1 MSDRF
6 RFFAPPLMLV
16 AGYFVGRDLGPIT
29 ITRGLPAA
37 ASVPAAVAPPAPAPR
52 ADRGRASAESI
63 ELRELRE
70 AEAALFPE
78 VGSKDFDLSDPEAW
92 DRAAET
98 ANGGIPMG
106 DGVIVAPKS
115 VETIFE
121 GLKQP
126 AMKVPR
132 NHRIARYVE
141 YFTSSEKGR
150 KLFSTWLRRSGKYR
164 GVMEAALGERNL
176 PLDLMAVACIES
188 GYWPTARSSAGA
200 VGLWQFMPSTARA
213 YGLVVDRSVDERR
226 NIWRST
232 DAASQH
238 LADLHERFQ
247 SWDLALAAYNMGYKQ
262 LLRRLENAGVH
273 DFWSL
278 ADVADGMPR
287 ETRLYVPKVMA
298 VALVLANLSHFGF
311 DDVELMGPLAASEIR
326 VPPGVRLSLVAR
338 AAGTSL
344 RHIRELNE
352 EFRGDMVPDRGGP
365 TTLHIPPKG
374 LARARTMLPKLM
386 KSAEGDTLDKDVAPD
401 FDWGT
406 DDLAT
411 AKKAK
416 GKDKDDA
423 PTTAAGR
430 ARRNR
435 EIAGSKRDDDASGD
449 DGERD
454 RDPGAEPEG
463 SPTTK
468 GSSTGPLAPPA
479 APSEP
484 AEASAKPSSDGAFGA
499 FPTTLQVH
507 EVKRGDNLWKL
518 SERYGVSRR
527 TIARD
532 NHLKHPDTLVLGK
545 VLVVNVPKKSGAPST
560 EQISEAVLAPGSSL
574 APPGD
579 AGARLDATELS
590 APARGAAHTKA
601 RKRDTSGVACGR
613 PWTNRRSTTARTT
626 RPTRSCC
633 WIART
638 RSSS

>member
-37 ASVPAAVAPPAPAPR
+37 ASATVATAPITPAAAARP
-52 ADRGRASAESI
+52 DRGRASAESI

-78 VGSKDFDLSDPEAW
+78 AGSRDFDLSDPEAW

-106 DGVIVAPKS
+106 DGVIVAPRS
-115 VETIFE
+115 VDTIFE

-132 NHRIARYVE
+132 NHRVARYVE

-164 GVMEAALGERNL
+164 AVMEQAFGERNL

-226 NIWRST
+226 NVWRST

-273 DFWSL
+273 DFWAL
-278 ADVADGMPR
+278 ADVPEGMPR

-298 VALVLANLSHFGF
+298 VAMILANLSHFGF
-311 DDVELMGPLAASEIR
+311 DDVEPMGPLVASEIR

-352 EFRGDMVPDRGGP
+352 EFRGDLVPDRGGP
-365 TTLHIPPKG
+365 TMLHIPSKG
-374 LARARTMLPKLM
+374 LARAKTMLPKLM

-401 FDWGT
+401 FDWGS
-406 DDLAT
+406 DDLSS

-416 GKDKDDA
+416 AALKDDS
-423 PTTAAGR
+423 PTAGGR

-435 EIAGSKRDDDASGD
+435 EIAGGRRDEDGSAD

-454 RDPGAEPEG
+454 RDPGAEPDSG
-463 SPTTK
+463 STTK
-468 GSSTGPLAPPA
+468 GTSTGPLAPPPAPPPETA
-479 APSEP
+479 A
-484 AEASAKPSSDGAFGA
+484 KTSSDGAFEA

-518 SERYGVSRR
+518 SEKYGVSRR

-545 VLVVNVPKKSGAPST
+545 VLVVNVPKKGSAPLTT
-560 EQISEAVLAPGSSL
+560 EQISEAALAPGSSL

-579 AGARLDATELS
+579 ASARLDA
-590 APARGAAHTKA
+590 A
-601 RKRDTSGVACGR
+601 D
-613 PWTNRRSTTARTT
+613 
-626 RPTRSCC
+626 
-633 WIART
+633 
-638 RSSS
+638 